1 MEWIEV
7 NPLPDDCIGCTEKDC
22 YNCDFAGKRWVLSRE
37 DELRTTR
44 MMLVKS
50 IERTQ
55 RKIDAIDAELEE
67 LRKEKESAQAST

>member
-7 NPLPDDCIGCTEKDC
+7 NPLPEECIGCTEEDC

-55 RKIDAIDAELEE
+55 RKIDALDAELEE